1 MDMELEPHTF
11 SSTYSYPATSPDA
24 SLLSFGAAG
33 GDDMLRQL
41 DALLRSMD
49 AASGD
54 ECSGWSSSSSS
65 SSSEAGVGPVSMR
78 EQRQLLRQD
87 ASSGTTGQRA
97 HPFIGVRKRPWGK
110 FAAEIRDST
119 RGGARVWLGTFDTP
133 EAAALAYDQAAFTA
147 RGAAA
152 VLNFPV
158 DRVQESLRTVALAA
172 AGGSPVLAL
181 KRGHSKRTRR
191 RKLSPTT
198 VTTTTTTTTS
208 SNENRRQQWH
218 PARQCSD
225 VSAVPG
231 MAVAMPQQQVPAASC
246 HSNVVELEDLGADY
260 LEELLRV
267 SSELEY

>member
-24 SLLSFGAAG
+24 SLISFGAAG

-65 SSSEAGVGPVSMR
+65 SSSEAGTGSVSMR
-78 EQRQLLRQD
+78 EQQQPPHD
-87 ASSGTTGQRA
+87 ASLVRPGERA
-97 HPFIGVRKRPWGK
+97 HAFIGVRKRPWGK

-133 EAAALAYDQAAFTA
+133 EAAALAYDQAAFSA

-158 DRVQESLRTVALAA
+158 DRVRESLRTVALAA

-181 KRGHSKRTRR
+181 KRRHSKRTRR
-191 RKLSPTT
+191 RKPSPTT
-198 VTTTTTTTTS
+198 VTTTTS
-208 SNENRRQQWH
+208 SINENRRQQRH

-231 MAVAMPQQQVPAASC
+231 MAVEMPEQQMATASSC
-246 HSNVVELEDLGADY
+246 HSNLVELEDLGADY
-260 LEELLRV
+260 LEELLRI